1 MFQKCVILLEYA
13 SFWQISNSRQVGGS
27 DFSKQQ
33 EQLGSSTVSVTSLF
47 DFCFSENGL
56 NAYRLG
62 KPLAST
68 SFIQW
73 LGEEKYQN
81 MVNFL
86 LKYLS
91 EVRLPKKRG
100 TFIEFRSGM
109 INVSPIG
116 RNASVQERNE
126 FEEYVSFF
134 ALCWAEHKYWSSSR
148 YDKIHN
154 IRSTL
159 VEALKKEFPDYG
171 LTWVLL
177 CASSKL
183 LFVFPPLL
191 RGAVK
196 LTLYLPGRYSIG
208 GQISFDVF
216 PTGWDKTYCLRHIE
230 AEKDI
235 SGVEYKDIHFFG
247 DKCFPGGN
255 DYEIY
260 SDPRTIGHSVTDP
273 DDTMKQLKELFQLW
287 QAE

>member
-1 MFQKCVILLEYA
+1 M
-13 SFWQISNSRQVGGS
+13 
-27 DFSKQQ
+27 
-33 EQLGSSTVSVTSLF
+33 TSLF

-134 ALCWAEHKYWSSSR
+134 ALCWAEHKY
-148 YDKIHN
+148 
-154 IRSTL
+154 
-159 VEALKKEFPDYG
+159 
-171 LTWVLL
+171 
-177 CASSKL
+177 
-183 LFVFPPLL
+183 
-191 RGAVK
+191 
-196 LTLYLPGRYSIG
+196 
-208 GQISFDVF
+208 
-216 PTGWDKTYCLRHIE
+216 
-230 AEKDI
+230 
-235 SGVEYKDIHFFG
+235 
-247 DKCFPGGN
+247 
-255 DYEIY
+255 
-260 SDPRTIGHSVTDP
+260 
-273 DDTMKQLKELFQLW
+273 
-287 QAE
+287 